1 MPENRRAPA
10 KHRNIE
16 DINPKDDIRVRI
28 VCTVLEKK
36 EDSVVVDDGTGTTEV
51 FLDQDDLAEIE
62 EKERIRIIGRVLPT
76 PESFEI
82 QGEILQSMKDVDME
96 LYEKVMKAV

>member
-10 KHRNIE
+10 RQKEIKE
-16 DINPKDDIRVRI
+16 INPKEDIRVRI
-28 VCTVLEKK
+28 VCTILEKK

-51 FLDQDDLAEIE
+51 FLDKDDLVEVE
-62 EKERIRIIGRVLPT
+62 EKERVRIFGRVLPT

-82 QGEILQSMKDVDME
+82 QGEILQSMKDVDKE
-96 LYEKVMKAV
+96 LYEEVMQTV